1 MVEVFLILTM
11 MVLLPIIIKI
21 GVILFVEAAPMV
33 EGIQAIM
40 EDVEDRAEV
49 VVVLWIKLS
58 HNVNYMESLVLLYYN
73 ACIGG
78 FFL

>member
-1 MVEVFLILTM
+1 MPQTIIHTRSLTEVVFTILYKITMVEVFLILTM

-49 VVVLWIKLS
+49 VVVL
-58 HNVNYMESLVLLYYN
+58 
-73 ACIGG
+73 
-78 FFL
+78 

>member
-1 MVEVFLILTM
+1 MPQTIIHTRSLIEVVFTILYKITMVEVFLILTM

-40 EDVEDRAEV
+40 EDVENRAEV
-49 VVVLWIKLS
+49 VVVL
-58 HNVNYMESLVLLYYN
+58 
-73 ACIGG
+73 
-78 FFL
+78 

>member
-1 MVEVFLILTM
+1 

-58 HNVNYMESLVLLYYN
+58 YNVNYMESLVLLYYN

-78 FFL
+78 FFYKSMTVLKNNS

>member
-58 HNVNYMESLVLLYYN
+58 YNVNYMESLVLLYY
-73 ACIGG
+73 
-78 FFL
+78 

>member
-1 MVEVFLILTM
+1 MPQTIIHTRSLIEVVFTILYKITMVEVFLILTM

-49 VVVLWIKLS
+49 VVVL
-58 HNVNYMESLVLLYYN
+58 
-73 ACIGG
+73 
-78 FFL
+78 